1 MLRYFMN
8 WRQVVL
14 ARRLLPILLCAVL
27 LTSCRYGGP
36 ESLFDDDLGF
46 CLALAQLKS
55 VVGQHARALKIEIES
70 DRIAMSI
77 QDPADRRHVNEWR
90 INRLRVYQ
98 FIWDR
103 LSGPSPVALD
113 LINPNLEEN
122 LFNLDDVDFD
132 ATTRLMKASIER
144 AALEDPGRVTRMEIV
159 RPTVI
164 IPVPSSGD
172 VRWSVRVSS
181 GRESAVM
188 FATVKGRIV
197 RADVGDTNRARTAN
211 FLQRPEYLVDAV
223 RDLRDEIGARPVLLQ
238 ADLSM
243 SNVAFLTSIPDKG
256 SIVATADR
264 PARATYLWNLNGL
277 RRGIGSSNTGLD
289 QRAPFSID
297 DVDWKVVPAI
307 VAAAKEKLGM
317 QKGRVEDI
325 KISRPAEGVGAP
337 PLLWE
342 IQITDPGND
351 KGTFTADV
359 TGAMKRM
366 KLPPGRRQPIDWYDP
381 ATMVSMIDRI
391 GREFGPGAKFFQLIF
406 MDDKVV
412 ITATDPRQPS
422 EPVQVL
428 LTENGF
434 MRFGTASMFATKSR
448 PFTLAELLPLTPEKL
463 TELKASTLKRLT
475 MPPKSV
481 SSITVARSFV
491 DPSPRGSVTIEIR
504 AEERPG
510 GRGGRVNYELDGKE
524 LKAYLP

>member
-1 MLRYFMN
+1 MD

-27 LTSCRYGGP
+27 LTGCRYGGP

-46 CLALAQLKS
+46 RLALAQLKS
-55 VVGQHARALKIEIES
+55 AVGEHARALKIEIES

-90 INRLRVYQ
+90 ITRLSVYQ

-113 LINPNLEEN
+113 LMNPNLEEN

-132 ATTRLMKASIER
+132 ATARLMKASIER

-159 RPTVI
+159 RPTAI

-181 GRESAVM
+181 GRE
-188 FATVKGRIV
+188 FGGHV
-197 RADVGDTNRARTAN
+197 RNREGQDLPRRCRRQNRARTAN

-223 RDLRDEIGARPVLLQ
+223 RDLREEIGARPVLLQ
-238 ADLSM
+238 ADLSVT
-243 SNVAFLTSIPDKG
+243 NVAFLTSIPDKG
-256 SIVATADR
+256 SIVATADK

-277 RRGIGSSNTGLD
+277 RRGFGYRTP
-289 QRAPFSID
+289 ASINARRSASTIRLE
-297 DVDWKVVPAI
+297 VLPAV

-317 QKGRVEDI
+317 PKGRVEDI

-342 IQITDPGND
+342 IQITDPNND
-351 KGTFTADV
+351 KGTFIADV
-359 TGAMKRM
+359 TGATKRM

-391 GREFGPGAKFFQLIF
+391 GREFGSGAKFFQLMF

-412 ITATDPRQPS
+412 ITATDPRPPS

-434 MRFGTASMFATKSR
+434 TRFGTASMFAIKSR
-448 PFTLAELLPLTPEKL
+448 PFTLAELQPLSAEKL
-463 TELKASTLKRLT
+463 TELKASTLRRLT

-481 SSITVARSFV
+481 SSIIVARSFV
-491 DPSPRGSVTIEIR
+491 DPSPRGSVTIESAPRSGR
-504 AEERPG
+504 AAAAG
-510 GRGGRVNYELDGKE
+510 
-524 LKAYLP
+524 A